1 MMTQQMII
9 LVFVVA
15 HVALQLSFVAR
26 ALLRPHREAS
36 SRAAWVL
43 VILTMPT
50 IGMIAYVLFG
60 ETSIGRERLKRHHLV
75 ARRLRENAALGLLEG
90 QFDSVQ
96 ASYRHLFRLGQ
107 SVNGLGPL
115 GGNNGQLMADTNEAF
130 QRLVDD
136 IDAAR
141 ETVHLLFYIWLDDAN
156 GLRVA
161 EAAQRA
167 ARRGVTVRVMADD
180 IGSRKFIRSE
190 HWRAM
195 REAGVRT
202 ERALPVSHLILHPIR
217 GRVDLRNHRKI
228 VVIDN
233 AIAYCGS
240 PNCADP
246 EFRVK
251 PRFAPWVDQM
261 VRFEGP
267 VALQTQYLF
276 IGDWMAHTD
285 EDLLDCVREM
295 PETDWNGGIVTQA
308 IGTGPTIRNSAM
320 PEVFEVLIHAARKE
334 LLITTPYYVPSDA
347 MHDALCLTAR
357 RGVRTVLML
366 PERNDSWIVAAASRS
381 YYRELIEAGVQIY
394 EYPDGLLH
402 SKILTLDGD
411 VALIGSANLD
421 RRSFELNYE
430 NNVLLQDREL
440 TSELVA
446 RQQSYIAVSSLIGIE
461 EIEGWSRMR
470 RLWNNVVGMMG
481 PVL

>member
-1 MMTQQMII
+1 MANEVI
-9 LVFVVA
+9 LLISVLG
-15 HVALQLSFVAR
+15 HIALQLSFVAR

-36 SRAAWVL
+36 SRAAWTL
-43 VILTMPT
+43 VILTMPM
-50 IGMIAYVLFG
+50 IGMTAYVLFG
-60 ETSIGRERLKRHHLV
+60 ETSIGRKRLEKYHLI
-75 ARRLRENAALGLLEG
+75 ARRVRHEAAKELMEG
-90 QFDSVQ
+90 QFNRVDGK
-96 ASYRHLFRLGQ
+96 YRHLFSLGQ

-115 GGNNGQLMADTNEAF
+115 SGSRGQLMENTNEAF
-130 QRLVDD
+130 RCLVAD
-136 IDAAR
+136 IDAAQ
-141 ETVHLLFYIWLDDAN
+141 ESVHLLFYIWLDDTN
-156 GLRVA
+156 GLKVA
-161 EAAQRA
+161 DAAQRA

-180 IGSRKFIRSE
+180 IGSRKFVRSK

-195 REAGVRT
+195 QEAGVKT
-202 ERALPVSHLILHPIR
+202 ERALPVSRLILHPIR

-228 VVIDN
+228 AVVDN
-233 AIAYCGS
+233 TIAYCGS

-267 VALQTQYLF
+267 VAIQTQYLF
-276 IGDWMAHTD
+276 VEDWMAHTD
-285 EDLLDCVREM
+285 EDILDYVRKFSSSNQ
-295 PETDWNGGIVTQA
+295 DGGIVTQA

-320 PEVFEVLIHAARKE
+320 PEVFEVLIHAARDK

-366 PERNDSWIVAAASRS
+366 PENNDSWIVAAASRS
-381 YYRELIEAGVQIY
+381 YYRDLIQAGVQIY

-402 SKILTLDGD
+402 AKILTLDGE

-440 TSELVA
+440 TSSLEA
-446 RQQSYIAVSSLIGIE
+446 RQENYIGASRQIQAE
-461 EIEGWSRMR
+461 EIAEWGRGR
-470 RLWNNVVGMMG
+470 RLWNNAVGMMG